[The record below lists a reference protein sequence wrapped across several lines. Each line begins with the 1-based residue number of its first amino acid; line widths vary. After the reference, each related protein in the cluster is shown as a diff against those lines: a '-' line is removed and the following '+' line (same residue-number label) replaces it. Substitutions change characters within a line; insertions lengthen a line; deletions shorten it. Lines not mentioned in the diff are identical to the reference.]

1 MSADPTEQT
10 FVKKII
16 IGTPVRKVT
25 GAQAQTLCDLTDVLC
40 ADHEDGDLLEYDLA
54 TQKFHLVRNP
64 RQLIIQGASF

>member
-40 ADHEDGDLLEYDLA
+40 VDHEDGDILEYDLA
-54 TQKFHLVRNP
+54 TEKFHLVRNP
-64 RQLIIQGASF
+64 RSLTIQGGTF

>member
-25 GAQAQTLCDLTDVLC
+25 GAQAQTGETMRTML
-40 ADHEDGDLLEYDLA
+40 
-54 TQKFHLVRNP
+54 RNNP
-64 RQLIIQGASF
+64 YSGSVMQAPNISF